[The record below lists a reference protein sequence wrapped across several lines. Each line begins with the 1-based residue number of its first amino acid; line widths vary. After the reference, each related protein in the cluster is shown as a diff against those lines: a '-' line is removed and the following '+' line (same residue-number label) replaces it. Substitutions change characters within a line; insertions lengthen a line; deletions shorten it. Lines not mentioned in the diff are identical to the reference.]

1 MQLPA
6 PIRAYLDADKKND
19 GEAVVQTFAAD
30 AVVRDEGHTHVGR
43 TAIEKWWR
51 DAKARYQH
59 RVEPVGVDQ
68 NGDVV
73 NVSAKVT
80 GDFPGSPATL
90 IFAFGCRAGQITHL
104 DIGV

>member
-1 MQLPA
+1 MQLPE
-6 PIRAYLDADKKND
+6 PIRAYLHADQENDAK
-19 GEAVVQTFAAD
+19 AVVAAFAAD
-30 AVVRDEGHTHVGR
+30 AVVRDEGQTHVGR

-51 DAKARYQH
+51 DAKAKYQH
-59 RVEPVGVDQ
+59 TVEPVGSDQ
-68 NGDVV
+68 SGDVV

-90 IFAFGCRAGQITHL
+90 VFAFGCRAGQITRL